1 MICKELFQKIDEL
14 NEKYLDILEDVC
26 NIESPTSFK
35 EGVDKVGKYFINMA
49 KKRGWKVEISKQE
62 ISGDAI
68 CITMNPDIDNAPV
81 SLSGHIDT
89 VHPIGLFSYPA
100 VIRDKKNMYGPGV
113 MDCKGG
119 VVAAFMAMD
128 ALRESGF
135 KGRPVKLIIQS
146 DEENSSRTS
155 NKKTVE
161 FMCKK
166 AENSVAFLNLE
177 GYVKNTAVIIRKGIL
192 RYKFTVVGKACHSSK
207 CNLGANAIA
216 EAAHKIIELEKM
228 KDDNGLTCC
237 CGIINGGTAVNTVAE
252 ECMFY
257 ADIRFSTDEEVES
270 VKKTVKKI
278 ADTSN
283 IEGCTCN
290 LEEISFRPAMI
301 DSEKNRALLKKIN
314 EIYQSNDLPILSARK
329 NLSGSDAAYITQI
342 GVPCIDSIG
351 TEGKYIHSKNEYI
364 ELKSLAE
371 SAKRIASVVFCI

>member
-89 VHPIGLFSYPA
+89 VHPIGLFSCPA

-252 ECMFY
+252 ECTFY

-283 IEGCTCN
+283 IDGCTCN

-351 TEGKYIHSKNEYI
+351 TEGKHIHSKNEYI